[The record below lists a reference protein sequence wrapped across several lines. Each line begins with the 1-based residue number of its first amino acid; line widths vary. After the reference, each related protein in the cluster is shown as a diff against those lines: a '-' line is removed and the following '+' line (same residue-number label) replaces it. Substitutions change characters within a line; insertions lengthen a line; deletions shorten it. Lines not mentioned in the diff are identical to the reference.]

1 LDVQEDEIKSL
12 LAGPL
17 DGAAAVAG
25 YLNLVAGDGERQP
38 EHLGQVGIVVDEKN
52 ART

>member
-12 LAGPL
+12 LARPL

-25 YLNLVAGDGERQP
+25 YLNLVAGDAERQT
-38 EHLGQVGIVVDEKN
+38 EHLGHVGIVVDEKDG
-52 ART
+52 RT